1 MTAIGLTCAIY
12 IACLLASGLLLW
24 PIRSV
29 STRGYGDVQRALL
42 AVHRAADAGLLRC
55 LRLTWAITC
64 LSLLVWAGVRLLAVP
79 SLTVRLGSTQFIHT
93 IVAGLMGAGLS
104 SAVAYFAIHWAKSAS
119 MRCVVAAFLNADRLL
134 LTVLRSSLWLSVL
147 VELVAFGVCLGIL
160 GVCWILPSVASS
172 ASGAT
177 SALLPDTIQSLTG
190 FTIGALLVSFVLQF
204 SGTTYRLAAQDGTL
218 VAAHDANLSDADPRN
233 PSAIADTAGVVLGQ
247 LVPQAL
253 DAFCSA
259 LCTNVIVALILWKFV
274 GSGRLSSEHSYLLL
288 PIIMRGFGSLANVFG
303 AGAART
309 LESLSPSPAFSRAQ
323 AVVVIITLGALSGC
337 CYWLTPEF
345 STRLATCGALGLIF
359 PFVVSHFQG
368 WLSMRSAHSKRP
380 ERRHL
385 DNAWNSGLVLGA
397 AAVVVPLVSLL
408 SVTAAVVQVGTTLPI
423 GHGRILTLMVFLLGM
438 SITMPFTVTL
448 QSSWPLV
455 ILARR
460 GAFLLHG
467 RLDDAGQRRLMRLE
481 DALRKAAGWAASVH
495 TQCSIGIPLLAA
507 YALGTL
513 GKQPQAFP
521 FGTEL
526 LLVISAC
533 AIAVVLPLT
542 VGFKASSRA
551 SRAVIAEV
559 RRQLM
564 GGQSN
569 SGVGRISAEFT
580 PSYRACVDTA
590 ARESAKQ
597 MSVPAAVAVAPGLL
611 LGVALIWTTKNP
623 GLLGQALAMY
633 VGQVAIAV
641 LVAGFVAEVA
651 NEFANNSR
659 LRSSQSLP
667 DIAAIDC
674 AIRHL
679 AVCTTP
685 AVRFLAKT
693 SVIAALTFVP
703 YVF

>member
-12 IACLLASGLLLW
+12 VACLLASGLLLW

-29 STRGYGDVQRALL
+29 GTRGYGDVQRALL

-55 LRLTWAITC
+55 LRVTVGIIC
-64 LSLLVWAGVRLLAVP
+64 LGLLVWAGVRLLAVP
-79 SLTVRLGSTQFIHT
+79 SLTVRLGLTQFIYA
-93 IVAGLMGAGLS
+93 ILAGLMGAGS
-104 SAVAYFAIHWAKSAS
+104 STIVAYFAIRWVKSAS
-119 MRCVVAAFLNADRLL
+119 MLSVVAAFANADRLL
-134 LTVLRSSLWLSVL
+134 LTVLRSSLWLSVF
-147 VELVAFGVCLGIL
+147 VEVAAFSVCLAIL
-160 GVCWILPSVASS
+160 GVCWELPSVASN
-172 ASGAT
+172 AAGAM
-177 SALLPDTIQSLTG
+177 SVLLPDTIQSLTS
-190 FTIGALLVSFVLQF
+190 FTIGALLVSFVLQS
-204 SGTTYRLAAQDGTL
+204 SGTTYLLAAQNGTL
-218 VAAHDANLSDADPRN
+218 AAARDANLSDADSRN
-233 PSAIADTAGVVLGQ
+233 PSAIADTAGVELGH
-247 LVPQAL
+247 LVPHTL

-259 LCTNVIVALILWKFV
+259 LCTNAVVALVLLKLV
-274 GSGRLSSEHSYLLL
+274 GTARLSSERSYLLL

-309 LESLSPSPAFSRAQ
+309 LESLSPSPAFLRAQ
-323 AVVVIITLGALSGC
+323 AVVVIVVLGALSGC
-337 CYWLTPEF
+337 CYWLTPDF
-345 STRLATCGALGLIF
+345 STRLAACGALGLIF
-359 PFVVSHFQG
+359 PFVVSHFQS

-380 ERRHL
+380 ERRTF

-408 SVTAAVVQVGTTLPI
+408 SVTAAVVHVGATLPI
-423 GHGRILTLMVFLLGM
+423 SHGRILTLMVFLLGM
-438 SITMPFTVTL
+438 SIIMPFAVTL

-460 GAFLLHG
+460 GAFLLNG
-467 RLDDAGQRRLMRLE
+467 RRGDAGQRRLIRLE
-481 DALRKAAGWAASVH
+481 EAARRAAAWAASVH
-495 TQCSIGIPLLAA
+495 TQSSIGIPLLAA

-513 GKQPQAFP
+513 GKDPQAFP
-521 FGTEL
+521 FETEL
-526 LLVISAC
+526 LAVISAC
-533 AIAVVLPLT
+533 VIAVVLPLA

-551 SRAVIAEV
+551 SRAVVAEV

-569 SGVGRISAEFT
+569 SGGGRISAEFT

-597 MSVPAAVAVAPGLL
+597 MSIPMAVAVTPGLL

-623 GLLGQALAMY
+623 GLIGQALAVY
-633 VGQVAIAV
+633 LGQVAIAV

-659 LRSSQSLP
+659 VRSSQPLP

-674 AIRHL
+674 AIHHL